1 MNNRKL
7 FITLIVILIT
17 LSNCSSPQKEEN
29 NKIQVVCTT
38 GMIGD
43 AVINLLPDNYTIQTL
58 MGPGV
63 DPHLYKATQ
72 GDLKLLSNANL
83 IVYNGLHLE
92 GKMGSLFEKLEN
104 QKDIIAAAEGIDE
117 QKLINNTDFQ
127 GAHDPHLWFD
137 VVLWKEVVQ
146 YLEGELIKVF
156 PKDKEKIQEL
166 GDQYQKQLSDLQNN
180 LINKLESLD
189 TAKRILVTAH
199 DAFSYFGR
207 AYHFQVKG
215 LQGISTASEYGLRD
229 VSDLVS
235 FLSDNQVKAVFVES
249 SVSDRSIK
257 AVIEGCKS
265 NGHDVKI
272 GGTLY
277 SDAMG
282 AEGTAEGTYIGM
294 VEHNMNTII
303 EALK

>member
-1 MNNRKL
+1 MK
-7 FITLIVILIT
+7 IKTLYLILILLFG
-17 LSNCSSPQKEEN
+17 LSCQNPTEN
-29 NKIQVVCTT
+29 SERTKIVCTT

-43 AVINLLPDNYTIQTL
+43 ALKNLLPEKYDVVTL

-72 GDLKLLSNANL
+72 GDLKALSSAHL

-92 GKMGSLFEKLEN
+92 GKMGSLFEKLAK
-104 QKDIIAAAEGIDE
+104 QKPIIAAAEGID
-117 QKLINNTDFQ
+117 QQLLINNTDFQ

-137 VVLWKEVVQ
+137 VNLWKKVVKHV
-146 YLEGELIKVF
+146 EEELIITF
-156 PKDKEKIQEL
+156 PEDKIAIIEKGEY
-166 GDQYQKQLSDLQNN
+166 YQNQLSDLQNY
-180 LINKLESLD
+180 LLEQLKGLD
-189 TAKRILVTAH
+189 TSKRILVTAH
-199 DAFSYFGR
+199 DAFSYFGK
-207 AYHFQVKG
+207 AYAFQVKG

-229 VSDLVS
+229 VSNLVQ
-235 FLSDNQVKAVFVES
+235 FLTSNQVKAVFVES

-257 AVIEGCKS
+257 AVIEGCKA
-265 NGHDVKI
+265 NGHEVKI

-282 AEGTAEGTYIGM
+282 SADTKEGTYIGM
-294 VEHNMNTII
+294 VKHNMNTII